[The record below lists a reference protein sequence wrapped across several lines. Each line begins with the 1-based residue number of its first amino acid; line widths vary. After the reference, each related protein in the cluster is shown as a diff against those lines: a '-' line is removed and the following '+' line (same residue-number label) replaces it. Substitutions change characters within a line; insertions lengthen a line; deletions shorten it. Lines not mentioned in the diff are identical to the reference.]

1 MGCKFIKF
9 CTQILCMYI
18 DKYNALQQIVVY
30 SIENLDQ
37 KLFILIFGQIELL
50 NWTKKIWHFKKY
62 IYTII

>member
-1 MGCKFIKF
+1 
-9 CTQILCMYI
+9 MYI